1 MGLPTSEL
9 RAPSTAAA
17 VAYAAAIA
25 AGSTTAIV
33 GSAATTTTAGALI
46 GESDRLARL
55 AHAAELGPLVAGR
68 SGGAVSAVT
77 DAASLV
83 RLIPVLRDS
92 VQRKQAVVV
101 HVPVATADDVSSVLA
116 VRGAGCA
123 LLRSASAQQAVDFAL
138 VATLA
143 ARRLGVPF
151 VHCFPA
157 SSGPVDVRAYSE
169 PIAGHADVRAY
180 LEAAA
185 EDEPQ
190 LPAAERA
197 HAAVAQAMAL
207 LDASYAPLAYAGAPD
222 ASLVY
227 ATFGAGP
234 EPSPATGVLQIS
246 LLRPL
251 DAQAVRA
258 ALPAT
263 AARVVALEQVARQ
276 PTPWGPLLFDLAGV
290 LQPAADD
297 APAQATPPPIILD
310 AVSTVPPPAFTAEQ
324 LARVTAH
331 AATLNAPAHF
341 NPAEVAGVPEAIAEA
356 EDVSLAGLS
365 LDEQRRRVEQI
376 PYGQLLRDLFGPRL
390 HVANAAESSSI
401 WGDARRDQT
410 VPEFG
415 FGLLAAAERERARLA
430 QAVTAALRDVA
441 VPLSAQL
448 HAALSTWLGGR
459 DNAAVATAELAAE
472 IRELLAAERHAHP
485 AVEAIH
491 ALQAHLARA
500 SSWLVGADEW
510 AYDLG
515 SSGVHHVL
523 SSGLNVNMLVLDTAQ
538 YPFVAERKGA
548 PRKKDVGLY
557 AMNYGAAYVAS
568 VAVYASYTQVLEA
581 LLEADAFPGP
591 AVVVAY
597 LPHTDGVF
605 STSYSPIEVLQQSKR
620 AVDSGA
626 WPLYRWDPTL
636 PADRRF
642 QLDSEKLRRSV
653 EDFLRRDN
661 ALAAIGAAAPDLRGV
676 DAALETRMR
685 GDVADLVG
693 GLRGPPLL
701 VLFASDGSNAE
712 EAARRVARQG
722 RRRGMDVRC
731 LAMDEYEVDEL
742 PFEKT
747 VVVSVS
753 TAGQGE
759 VPTNG
764 REFVKALH
772 AASVNLSET
781 QFAVFGLGD
790 SHYWP
795 REEDAIFYNKPAR
808 DVDRRLAELSATRIV
823 DAGLGDDQDADGWET
838 GFADFEQRLWAALNI
853 DVIGGAA
860 AVDDEAP
867 KRTDEENKVI

>member
-1 MGLPTSEL
+1 L

-92 VQRKQAVVV
+92 VQRKQALVV
-101 HVPVATADDVSSVLA
+101 HVPVATAGDVSSVLA

-207 LDASYAPLAYAGAPD
+207 FDASYAPLAYAGAPD

-472 IRELLAAERHAHP
+472 IRELLA
-485 AVEAIH
+485 
-491 ALQAHLARA
+491 
-500 SSWLVGADEW
+500 
-510 AYDLG
+510 
-515 SSGVHHVL
+515 
-523 SSGLNVNMLVLDTAQ
+523 
-538 YPFVAERKGA
+538 
-548 PRKKDVGLY
+548 
-557 AMNYGAAYVAS
+557 
-568 VAVYASYTQVLEA
+568 
-581 LLEADAFPGP
+581 
-591 AVVVAY
+591 
-597 LPHTDGVF
+597 
-605 STSYSPIEVLQQSKR
+605 
-620 AVDSGA
+620 
-626 WPLYRWDPTL
+626 
-636 PADRRF
+636 
-642 QLDSEKLRRSV
+642 
-653 EDFLRRDN
+653 
-661 ALAAIGAAAPDLRGV
+661 
-676 DAALETRMR
+676 
-685 GDVADLVG
+685 
-693 GLRGPPLL
+693 
-701 VLFASDGSNAE
+701 
-712 EAARRVARQG
+712 
-722 RRRGMDVRC
+722 
-731 LAMDEYEVDEL
+731 
-742 PFEKT
+742 
-747 VVVSVS
+747 
-753 TAGQGE
+753 
-759 VPTNG
+759 
-764 REFVKALH
+764 
-772 AASVNLSET
+772 
-781 QFAVFGLGD
+781 
-790 SHYWP
+790 
-795 REEDAIFYNKPAR
+795 
-808 DVDRRLAELSATRIV
+808 
-823 DAGLGDDQDADGWET
+823 
-838 GFADFEQRLWAALNI
+838 
-853 DVIGGAA
+853 
-860 AVDDEAP
+860 
-867 KRTDEENKVI
+867 